1 MPSGEDIEKTNCSA
15 AGDAVWVG
23 KDVDVANGVTVD
35 VNINVGIG
43 VSVDTGAITVEQA
56 PNIITL
62 TRTMMI
68 T

>member
-1 MPSGEDIEKTNCSA
+1 VPSGEDIEKTNCSA
-15 AGDAVWVG
+15 VGDAVWVG
-23 KDVDVANGVTVD
+23 KDVDVTNGVIVD
-35 VNINVGIG
+35 VNTTIGIG
-43 VSVDTGAITVEQA
+43 VSVDTGAITGEQA